1 MADIAYKRVSTED
14 QNLDRQLDGLSFD
27 KIFADKLSGSTTKRP
42 QLTECLDFLREGD
55 TLHVHSIDRL
65 SRSIQDLIMLVDK
78 LNSNGVN
85 LKFHKENLIFATG
98 STDANSAFQL
108 HLFGIIA
115 QYERAII
122 RERQRE
128 GIAIAQRKGKYLNRN
143 CNTIGEDK
151 RNNAIKLIGN
161 SNLNA
166 QEIADAVGVSR
177 TTIINIKR
185 ELRNAKQESSGETL

>member
-1 MADIAYKRVSTED
+1 
-14 QNLDRQLDGLSFD
+14 
-27 KIFADKLSGSTTKRP
+27 
-42 QLTECLDFLREGD
+42 
-55 TLHVHSIDRL
+55 
-65 SRSIQDLIMLVDK
+65 MLVDK

-143 CNTIGEDK
+143 CNTIGENK